1 MKNLVKK
8 LVKTLNEQ
16 EKTLEINGKDL
27 MDVLGITDR
36 DLSDLCDKHRCE
48 LYDNMV
54 IETSTV
60 YARKLK
66 QLFDFTDEVYWYKKG
81 EVDPKY
87 ITIGMSKVYTSCEEF
102 IGNFLKVGNFKNYS
116 ISLKKVIDI
125 LKELSSDEEI
135 KVQLKYFY
143 YEYVELI
150 IQNKELI
157 NVKYTDIE
165 NEHFEK
171 EEETMLLYQL
181 IVLSYD
187 IPLVETLSILGLI
200 E

>member
-66 QLFDFTDEVYWYKKG
+66 QLFDFTDEVYWYK
-81 EVDPKY
+81 
-87 ITIGMSKVYTSCEEF
+87 
-102 IGNFLKVGNFKNYS
+102 
-116 ISLKKVIDI
+116 
-125 LKELSSDEEI
+125 
-135 KVQLKYFY
+135 
-143 YEYVELI
+143 
-150 IQNKELI
+150 
-157 NVKYTDIE
+157 
-165 NEHFEK
+165 
-171 EEETMLLYQL
+171 
-181 IVLSYD
+181 
-187 IPLVETLSILGLI
+187 
-200 E
+200 